1 MKQNTF
7 YMLVPTLCVALVC
20 VGCGKSNTNS
30 DTTTTENSESQN
42 EPGVS
47 RAGANGWLNWRG
59 PHQNGV
65 SDETGLP
72 ADLEVDGA
80 KKNLIWT
87 RDIPGRGHAVIA
99 NGRVYAWGY
108 RGDGPDLQ
116 EVLQC
121 LDEKDGKVLWE
132 HAYNDYLSDT
142 VYSRYTV
149 GAATVDGETGNIYLM
164 TTNGGVKCFSPDG
177 KIVWEYSLMER
188 FGRLTFPNGRT
199 GAAVIDGDLVIV
211 RGVTSY
217 WGKQG
222 PARDRFYAFKKKTGE
237 PVWASTPGV
246 APKDSSF
253 STPVLANV
261 GSRRVFYA
269 GTGDGNVVCVDVRT
283 GQELWRFQASQGGVN
298 ASVVIHDGVL
308 VTIHGKENID
318 AAVEGRMVGIKLP
331 TSLPAP
337 GEPQAVLKDK
347 DLTKADGKAHELW
360 RHPFAMFTSSP
371 VLVDGRVYQVTK
383 TGVMV
388 CVDAKTGKL
397 YFEKKLN
404 NDQIHASPLFVDGK
418 IYVGFP
424 NGRFLVL
431 KPKES
436 DVEILDELQLEGGI
450 LGSPTVWN
458 GRLYIHTMKKLYC
471 FSKMG
476 GGDTPTAVIPPAVAP
491 SANSKAVAL
500 QIVPGDILLK
510 PGQNLKLTVNKI
522 DEDGN
527 VVEANVKANF
537 VKYIPPTAKVKTQ
550 MNASVADNAITAA
563 GTNLASAGAFKAT
576 SEDGL
581 VGLLRG
587 RILPKIPYQ
596 QDFESYKLTVDHPG
610 DGVKF
615 AYPPLAWTGARLKWE
630 VRDLE
635 GNKVFAK
642 TLDRVLFQRAITIF
656 GDPESSN
663 YTIEADVMTDG
674 NRRIKGNIG
683 VINQRYYI
691 TLVGNQQI
699 LEVSSNHERVKE
711 SVPFSWSPKKWYR
724 LKSRVDVA
732 ADGSGVI
739 RAKAWPKD
747 EQEPTKWTIEV
758 KHKNAHKK
766 GAPGI
771 IGFSPQSLKRVFID
785 NISIKNN

>member
-1 MKQNTF
+1 
-7 YMLVPTLCVALVC
+7 
-20 VGCGKSNTNS
+20 
-30 DTTTTENSESQN
+30 
-42 EPGVS
+42 
-47 RAGANGWLNWRG
+47 
-59 PHQNGV
+59 
-65 SDETGLP
+65 
-72 ADLEVDGA
+72 
-80 KKNLIWT
+80 
-87 RDIPGRGHAVIA
+87 
-99 NGRVYAWGY
+99 
-108 RGDGPDLQ
+108 
-116 EVLQC
+116 
-121 LDEKDGKVLWE
+121 
-132 HAYNDYLSDT
+132 
-142 VYSRYTV
+142 
-149 GAATVDGETGNIYLM
+149 
-164 TTNGGVKCFSPDG
+164 
-177 KIVWEYSLMER
+177 
-188 FGRLTFPNGRT
+188 
-199 GAAVIDGDLVIV
+199 
-211 RGVTSY
+211 
-217 WGKQG
+217 
-222 PARDRFYAFKKKTGE
+222 
-237 PVWASTPGV
+237 
-246 APKDSSF
+246 
-253 STPVLANV
+253 
-261 GSRRVFYA
+261 
-269 GTGDGNVVCVDVRT
+269 
-283 GQELWRFQASQGGVN
+283 
-298 ASVVIHDGVL
+298 
-308 VTIHGKENID
+308 
-318 AAVEGRMVGIKLP
+318 
-331 TSLPAP
+331 
-337 GEPQAVLKDK
+337 
-347 DLTKADGKAHELW
+347 
-360 RHPFAMFTSSP
+360 
-371 VLVDGRVYQVTK
+371 
-383 TGVMV
+383 
-388 CVDAKTGKL
+388 
-397 YFEKKLN
+397 
-404 NDQIHASPLFVDGK
+404 
-418 IYVGFP
+418 
-424 NGRFLVL
+424 
-431 KPKES
+431 
-436 DVEILDELQLEGGI
+436 
-450 LGSPTVWN
+450 
-458 GRLYIHTMKKLYC
+458 MKKLYC
-471 FSKMG
+471 FGKID
-476 GGDTPTAVIPPAVAP
+476 GGDTPAAVIPPAVAP
-491 SANSKAVAL
+491 PANSKAVAL

-522 DEDGN
+522 DKDGN

-563 GTNLASAGAFKAT
+563 ATNLASAGAFKAT

-581 VGLLRG
+581 AGLLRG

-596 QDFESYKLTVDHPG
+596 QDFESYKLTVDHPD

-683 VINQRYYI
+683 VINQRYFI

-739 RAKAWPKD
+739 RAKAWPKG

>member
-1 MKQNTF
+1 MDLSMAAALMAALLIFNGCESTDPAAPAKS
-7 YMLVPTLCVALVC
+7 PTPIGTPPEIPDPEGSKA
-20 VGCGKSNTNS
+20 T
-30 DTTTTENSESQN
+30 
-42 EPGVS
+42 
-47 RAGANGWLNWRG
+47 GWLNWRG
-59 PHQNGV
+59 PHQNGT

-72 ADLEVDGA
+72 ADLEVEGA
-80 KKNLIWT
+80 KKNLLWT
-87 RDIPGRGHAVIA
+87 RDIAGRGHAVVA
-99 NGRVYAWGY
+99 NGRVYCWGY

-142 VYSRYTV
+142 VYSRYAV
-149 GAATVDGETGNIYLM
+149 GAPTVDAETGYIYLM
-164 TTNGGVKCFSPDG
+164 TTNGGVKCFAPDG
-177 KIVWEYSLMER
+177 KMVWEYSLMER

-261 GSRRVFYA
+261 GTRRVFYA

-283 GQELWRFQASQGGVN
+283 GQELWRFQTSQGGVN

-318 AAVEGRMVGIKLP
+318 STDEGRMTGIKLP
-331 TSLPAP
+331 TTLAAP
-337 GEPQAVLKDK
+337 GEAQVILKDK
-347 DLTKADGKAHELW
+347 DLTKADGGKEHQLW
-360 RHPFAMFTSSP
+360 HHPFAMFTSSP
-371 VLVDGRVYQVTK
+371 TLVDGRVYQVTK

-388 CVDAKTGKL
+388 CVDAKSGKL

-404 NDQIHASPLFVDGK
+404 NDQIHASPLYVDGK

-424 NGRFLVL
+424 NGKFMVL
-431 KPKES
+431 KPKDD
-436 DVEILDELQLEGGI
+436 DVEILDEIQLEGGI

-458 GRLYIHTMKKLYC
+458 GKLYIHTMKKLYC
-471 FSKMG
+471 FGKA
-476 GGDTPTAVIPPAVAP
+476 GGDTPDAVIPAAAAKP
-491 SANSKAVAL
+491 ANSKAVAL

-510 PGQNLKLTVNKI
+510 PGQVLKLTVNKI
-522 DEDGN
+522 DKDGN
-527 VVEANVKANF
+527 VVEANVKADF
-537 VKYIPPTAKVKTQ
+537 AKYIPPTARVRTQ
-550 MNASVADNAITAA
+550 MNASVADNTITAA
-563 GTNLASAGAFKAT
+563 DSNVASAGAFQAT
-576 SEDGL
+576 ADGL
-581 VGLLRG
+581 TGLLRG
-587 RILPKIPYQ
+587 RILPKIPYEQ
-596 QDFESYKLTVDHPG
+596 NFESYKLTVDHPG

-683 VINQRYYI
+683 VINQRYFI
-691 TLVGNQQI
+691 TLIGNQQI

-711 SVPFSWSPKKWYR
+711 SVPFRWSPKQWYR

-739 RAKAWPKD
+739 RAKAWPKG
-747 EQEPTKWTIEV
+747 EAEPAGWTIEV